1 MRNTRKKPAH
11 IAQRRGRPL
20 RAAFGLLSAALGAAA
35 LVAAL
40 APTNQRFGL
49 PPLTETTEL
58 ALTIYGALMFVLA
71 LWTVGTSGPG
81 KHQPQPAPEAV
92 PASAAERAPAP
103 AAAAAVPAAAPAPQP
118 LVTPQPEV
126 ADVITPLRNHG
137 WYVAEKVTLANADA
151 DYVAVGP
158 AGVLVVQTMVSNVPD
173 PRGRASIRA
182 RIAAQQFERILI
194 QREVHVEVVPAVVAF
209 GPGQDDEVPGGV
221 RIVDNVAILFGDRV
235 AEWFPALTERVHID
249 AALQERV
256 AEVIGDILEGT
267 PTTGDDVEVATSR

>member
-11 IAQRRGRPL
+11 TAQRRGRPL

-40 APTNQRFGL
+40 APTDQRFGL

-58 ALTIYGALMFVLA
+58 ALTVYGALMFVLA
-71 LWTVGTSGPG
+71 LWTLGTSGPG
-81 KHQPQPAPEAV
+81 KHQPAPEAAPAPEPV
-92 PASAAERAPAP
+92 PAP
-103 AAAAAVPAAAPAPQP
+103 AAAAPAAAAPAPRP
-118 LVTPQPEV
+118 V
-126 ADVITPLRNHG
+126 ATSRPDVPDVITPLRNHG
-137 WYVAEKVTLANADA
+137 WYVAEKVALANADA

-194 QREVHVEVVPAVVAF
+194 QREVHVEVVPAVIAF

-235 AEWFPALTERVHID
+235 SEWFPALTERVHID
-249 AALQERV
+249 VALQERV

-267 PTTGDDVEVATSR
+267 VRTPQDAAVATSR

>member
-11 IAQRRGRPL
+11 TAQRRGRPL
-20 RAAFGLLSAALGAAA
+20 RAAFGLLSAPLGAAA

-58 ALTIYGALMFVLA
+58 ALTVYGALMFVLA
-71 LWTVGTSGPG
+71 LWAVGTSGPG
-81 KHQPQPAPEAV
+81 RRQPQPTPEAAPAVAPE
-92 PASAAERAPAP
+92 PAPAP
-103 AAAAAVPAAAPAPQP
+103 AAAAPAAAAPAPRP
-118 LVTPQPEV
+118 VVTPQPDV
-126 ADVITPLRNHG
+126 PDVITPLRNHG
-137 WYVAEKVTLANADA
+137 WYVAEKVALANADA

-267 PTTGDDVEVATSR
+267 SSTGHDVEVATSR